1 MKDES
6 EKDHGPEAHAT
17 RWLDDP
23 ANVKKLIR
31 GFLGLCAIA
40 VLAGVYL
47 QFFGNYGE
55 HGHERIFTA
64 EGWFLFYPL
73 YGFLAYVALVFISK
87 GLRKIL
93 MRDEDYYDR

>member
-1 MKDES
+1 MKDEP
-6 EKDHGPEAHAT
+6 K

-23 ANVKKLIR
+23 ANVKKLIK
-31 GFLGLCAIA
+31 GFIGLC
-40 VLAGVYL
+40 VLLLLAGLWL
-47 QFFGNYGE
+47 QFGMEHSE
-55 HGHERIFTA
+55 HGHQPIFAA
-64 EGWFLFYPL
+64 EGWFIFYPL

>member
-1 MKDES
+1 MNGEPK
-6 EKDHGPEAHAT
+6 

-23 ANVKKLIR
+23 ANIKKMIR
-31 GFLGLCAIA
+31 GFLVLCGLLL
-40 VLAGVYL
+40 LAGLWL
-47 QFFGNYGE
+47 QFGGDHGE
-55 HGHERIFTA
+55 HGHEGIFPA
-64 EGWFLFYPL
+64 EGWFIFYPL